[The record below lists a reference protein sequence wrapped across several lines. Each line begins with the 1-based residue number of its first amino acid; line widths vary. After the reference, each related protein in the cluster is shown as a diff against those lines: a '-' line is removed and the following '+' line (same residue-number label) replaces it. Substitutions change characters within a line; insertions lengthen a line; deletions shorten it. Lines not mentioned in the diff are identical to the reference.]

1 MKALLL
7 AVILSAPASAE
18 LNSGAGF
25 LKINP
30 SARSAGMGGTYATM
44 ASADALFF
52 NPAGLSPLSKTEFS
66 AMHAQWLL
74 DTRFDA
80 MAVAAPTKLG
90 TFGLGATRF
99 AAGSF
104 EGRTIDRKPTSGFT
118 AQDSLYAVSFGRN
131 VLPGTGVGGS
141 LKFLRSEIG
150 PYSAQTVA
158 VDLGMR
164 RELTGRPVTLGLSV
178 QNLGK
183 GLKFL
188 DQEDPLPTAV
198 AAGASYRFAGVFGF
212 AGEIKQD
219 LNDKRFTASIG
230 TEYALMGALAV
241 RAGYA
246 SNAVSRSGT
255 SSGPMNGLG
264 AGLGIKWRSVSADY
278 SFTPF
283 GELGDVQR
291 LGLSARFR

>member
-1 MKALLL
+1 MKSLLL
-7 AVILSAPASAE
+7 ALILAAPASAA
-18 LNSGAGF
+18 LNSGASF

-30 SARSAGMGGTYATM
+30 SARSAGMGGAYATI
-44 ASADALFF
+44 ASADSLFF
-52 NPAGLSPLSKTEFS
+52 NPAGLSPLSRTEFS

-74 DTRFDA
+74 DTRYDA
-80 MAVAAPTKLG
+80 LAAAAPTKLG
-90 TFGLGATRF
+90 TFGLGATRL

-118 AQDSLYAVSFGRN
+118 AQDSMYAVSLGRT

-158 VDLGMR
+158 VDLGVR
-164 RELTGRPVTLGLSV
+164 RELTGRPMTLGLSI

-188 DQEDPLPTAV
+188 DQEDPLPTAI
-198 AAGASYRFAGVFGF
+198 AAGASWRFAGVFGL
-212 AGEIKQD
+212 AGEIKQEV
-219 LNDKRFTASIG
+219 NDKRFAASIG
-230 TEYALMGALAV
+230 TEYALLGSLAL

-246 SNAVSRSGT
+246 ANAVSRSGN
-255 SSGPMNGLG
+255 SGPMSGLG
-264 AGLGIKWRSVSADY
+264 AGLGVKWRSVSADY

-283 GELGDVQR
+283 GDLGDVQR
-291 LGLSARFR
+291 LGLSAKFR

>member
-1 MKALLL
+1 MKSLLL
-7 AVILSAPASAE
+7 ALILAAPASAA
-18 LNSGAGF
+18 LNSGASF

-30 SARSAGMGGTYATM
+30 SARSAGMGGAYATM
-44 ASADALFF
+44 ASADSLFF
-52 NPAGLSPLSKTEFS
+52 NPAGLSPLSRSEFS

-74 DTRFDA
+74 DSRYDA
-80 MAVAAPTKLG
+80 LAAAAPTKFG
-90 TFGLGATRF
+90 TFGLGATRL

-104 EGRTIDRKPTSGFT
+104 EGRTIDRKPTTGFT
-118 AQDSLYAVSFGRN
+118 AQDSMYAVSLGRT

-158 VDLGMR
+158 VDLGVR
-164 RELTGRPVTLGLSV
+164 RELTGRPLTLGLSI

-188 DQEDPLPTAV
+188 DQEDPLPTAI
-198 AAGASYRFAGVFGF
+198 AAGASWRFAGVFGL
-212 AGEIKQD
+212 AGEIKQEVH
-219 LNDKRFTASIG
+219 DKRLTASIG
-230 TEYALMGALAV
+230 TEYALLGSLAL

-246 SNAVSRSGT
+246 ANAVSRSGT
-255 SSGPMNGLG
+255 SGPMNGLG
-264 AGLGIKWRSVSADY
+264 AGLGVRWRSVSADY

-283 GELGDVQR
+283 GDLGDVQR
-291 LGLSARFR
+291 LGLSARFK